1 LFLVLAV
8 EEAGQNVPL
17 EGAEPVP
24 GDEEEE
30 EEMDDLLANGN
41 YYLLFI
47 MICCGHLITA

>member
-1 LFLVLAV
+1 LFLDGVELVPAV

-24 GDEEEE
+24 DNEEE

-41 YYLLFI
+41 YYLL
-47 MICCGHLITA
+47 L